1 MPFLCDVSKTY
12 TIVLQF
18 IKNWMLPL
26 AMLTGAIAYPLIGYL
41 SFLTPYL
48 IFTMLLLT
56 FCKLSPRDMHIVPA
70 HIWLLLIQLVG
81 CLVVYGIVFIF
92 DPIVAQ
98 GALICVLAPTATAA
112 AVITGMLGGNVAFLT
127 SYVLLC
133 NMGVAVAAPVLFSLL
148 GTNSEMPFIESF
160 MYICRQVGFL
170 LIMPL
175 VCAWSMRYFM
185 PKLHVKLLSISQ
197 LSFYIWAVALTV
209 VTGNTVRFLV
219 EQENPNYW
227 VEISLALVSL
237 VICIGQFLLGRR
249 IGRHY
254 GDAVSSGQGLGQKNT
269 ILAIWMAQVYLNPV
283 SSVAPAAYVL
293 WQNIINSY
301 QLWKKRKKEDKI

>member
-1 MPFLCDVSKTY
+1 M
-12 TIVLQF
+12 LQF
-18 IKNWMLPL
+18 IKNWVLPL
-26 AMLTGAIAYPLIGYL
+26 AMLTGAVAYSLIGYL

-56 FCKLSPRDMHIVPA
+56 FCKLSPRNMHIVPA
-70 HIWLLLIQLVG
+70 HIWLLSIQLFG
-81 CLVVYGIVFIF
+81 SLAVYGIVRIF
-92 DPIVAQ
+92 NPIVAQ
-98 GALICVLAPTATAA
+98 GAFICVLAPTATAA

-133 NMGVAVAAPVLFSLL
+133 NIGVALVAPILFSLL
-148 GTNSEMPFIESF
+148 GTNSDMPFIESL
-160 MYICRQVGFL
+160 MYICRQVGPL
-170 LIMPL
+170 LILPL
-175 VCAWSMRYFM
+175 VCAWGMRYFM
-185 PKLHVKLLSISQ
+185 PVLHKKMLSIGQ
-197 LSFYIWAVALTV
+197 LSFYLWAIALTV
-209 VTGNTVRFLV
+209 VTGNTVKFLV

-237 VICIGQFLLGRR
+237 VICVGQFLLGRR

-269 ILAIWMAQVYLNPV
+269 ILAIWMAQIYLNPV

-293 WQNIINSY
+293 WQNIINSW
-301 QLWKKRKKEDKI
+301 QLWKKRKKESGNALQLKQEIYEIK